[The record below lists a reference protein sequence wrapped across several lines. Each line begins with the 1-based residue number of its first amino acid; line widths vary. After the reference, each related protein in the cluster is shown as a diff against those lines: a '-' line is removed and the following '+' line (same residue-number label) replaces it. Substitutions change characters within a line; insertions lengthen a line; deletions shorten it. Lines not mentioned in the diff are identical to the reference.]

1 MSIESRIQDFYKQ
14 YSDDTR
20 NIRDSQGFNNT
31 LMLAVKDYHD
41 LQAKSKQDSEEFE
54 DYYFSI
60 VKALMQSAVTMHD
73 EYAPIR
79 SITVQTARQSVR
91 YLIDYCIENKVSNCE
106 IKSLIEDHGKWV
118 YEQTPKP
125 KRLISYTSLLIEMA
139 KLLKTT

>member
-41 LQAKSKQDSEEFE
+41 LQAKSKQDSEDFE

-60 VKALMQSAVTMHD
+60 VKALMQSAVTMHG

-106 IKSLIEDHGKWV
+106 I
-118 YEQTPKP
+118 
-125 KRLISYTSLLIEMA
+125 
-139 KLLKTT
+139 